1 MIDDDFENQFDR
13 FIDINMEQ
21 FNQSMLKPE

>member
-1 MIDDDFENQFDR
+1 MIDNGFENQFDR

-21 FNQSMLKPE
+21 FNQYMLKPE